1 MRKGIIGAGNWIVD
15 MIKTIDRFPAVG
27 ELCNILSQ
35 EVAGGGGPC
44 NVLFDLAAMEVDF
57 PLYAVGRIG
66 VDGNGDYLYNEIK
79 KRNINSELII
89 RDKSQPTSFT
99 DVMSGNGKRTFF
111 ASRGANANVCYE
123 DFLDVNFDA
132 KIFYLG
138 YLLLLDKLD
147 SADAEYGTVGAKVLK
162 LMKNKGYKTLV
173 DFVSEAPEK
182 FRKVVKAALPYID
195 YLVINEIE
203 AGNTFEEN
211 IRLADDSL
219 DFEAMERT
227 ALKFFE
233 AGVKELVVFH
243 YPEGAFV
250 MKKGEKSQTFASGK
264 IDKKDI
270 VGTNGAGDAF
280 CAGILYGLH
289 EELPV
294 EEMIEVANWSAICNL
309 SSPSASGGAKSLKL
323 MNK

>member
-15 MIKTIDRFPAVG
+15 IIKTIDRFPKEG
-27 ELCNILSQ
+27 ELCNILTQ

-44 NVLFDLAAMEVDF
+44 NVLFDLAAMEVDI
-57 PLYAVGRIG
+57 PLYAMGRIG
-66 VDGNGDYLYNEIK
+66 VDGNGDYLFDEIT
-79 KRNINSELII
+79 KRNINSDLII
-89 RDKSQPTSFT
+89 RDASRPTSYT

-111 ASRGANANVCYE
+111 SSRGTNSNLDYD
-123 DFLDVNFDA
+123 DFVNINLNA

-147 SADAEYGTVGAKVLK
+147 AADPEYGTCGAKVLK
-162 LMKNKGYKTLV
+162 LMQEKGYKTLV

-203 AGNTFEEN
+203 AGNTFEEE
-211 IRLADDSL
+211 IRLDDNSL
-219 DFEAMERT
+219 DFAAMERV
-227 ALKFFE
+227 AKKFYE
-233 AGVKELVVFH
+233 SGVKDLVVFH

-250 MKKGEKSQTFASGK
+250 MTKDGKSQLFESCK

-289 EELPV
+289 EDLPI
-294 EEMIEVANWSAICNL
+294 EETIAIANWSALCNL
-309 SSPSASGGAKSLKL
+309 SSPSASGGARSLKL

>member
-1 MRKGIIGAGNWIVD
+1 MKKGIIGAGNWIVD
-15 MIKTIDRFPAVG
+15 IIKTIDRFPAVG

-44 NVLFDLAAMEVDF
+44 NVLFDLAAMEVDI

-66 VDGNGDYLYNEIK
+66 VDGNGDYLYNEIS
-79 KRNINSELII
+79 KRKINSDFII
-89 RDKSQPTSFT
+89 RDATKPTSYT

-111 ASRGANANVCYE
+111 SSRGANANLSYE
-123 DFLDVNFDA
+123 DFVNVNIDA

-147 SADAEYGTVGAKVLK
+147 SADPEYGTVGAKVLN
-162 LMKNKGYKTLV
+162 LMQQKGYKTLV

-182 FRKVVKAALPYID
+182 FRRVVKASLSYID

-203 AGNTFEEN
+203 AGNTFEEK
-211 IRLADDSL
+211 IRLDDDSL
-219 DFEAMERT
+219 DFEAMERV
-227 ALKFFE
+227 AVKFFE
-233 AGVKELVVFH
+233 AGVKELVIFH

-250 MKKGEKSQTFASGK
+250 MKKGEKGQTFNSAA
-264 IDKKDI
+264 IDSENI

-280 CAGILYGLH
+280 CAGVLYGLH
-289 EELPV
+289 EDLP
-294 EEMIEVANWSAICNL
+294 IEQTIAIANWSAVCNL
-309 SSPSASGGAKSLKL
+309 SSPSASGGARPLKL
-323 MNK
+323 MQ